1 MKRLIYSTSLAD
13 FFKRKKKKSHVKRG
27 KIDTSECLIKRF

>member
-13 FFKRKKKKSHVKRG
+13 FFKRKKKSHVKRG